1 MPIKEGRQA
10 SCVFLQLGTDFVCV
24 CVLLSEIERLRNLEK
39 VQAGEQRKGTSGGI
53 GGVDVKQYEL
63 MIAALHL

>member
-1 MPIKEGRQA
+1 MPIKEGQQA

-24 CVLLSEIERLRNLEK
+24 CVLLSEIELLRNLEK